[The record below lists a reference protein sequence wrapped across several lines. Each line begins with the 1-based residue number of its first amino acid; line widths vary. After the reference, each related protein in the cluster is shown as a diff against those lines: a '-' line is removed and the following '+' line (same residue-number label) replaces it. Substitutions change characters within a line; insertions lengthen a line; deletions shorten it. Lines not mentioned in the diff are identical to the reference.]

1 MKTLSSELQFD
12 FQLYIVPDGQWGAYD
27 VNKTRWTGL
36 VKELMDGKLTVHIY
50 IYGIESKNFDCVC
63 GSCGTSLLTP
73 QVPQLPQTKL
83 ESCK

>member
-50 IYGIESKNFDCVC
+50 IWDRAKE
-63 GSCGTSLLTP
+63 L
-73 QVPQLPQTKL
+73 
-83 ESCK
+83 